1 MEGEKGYEAEGL
13 WGIRIPGKMQ
23 DAGSLGEEVQTA
35 THCGTWVVSD
45 GVQDVLCQLS
55 SVSSTEKA

>member
-1 MEGEKGYEAEGL
+1 
-13 WGIRIPGKMQ
+13 MQ